1 MTQEHN
7 GDDVRGLVLALR
19 DALDGCDP
27 SRVVAIINEH
37 VSAFDGSGLAA
48 PPLIINALQHERL
61 NRDLSRHAVALLL
74 GVREATLSSWERGHS
89 SPSLTSE
96 RKIRGLLDKWATKDE
111 GR

>member
-7 GDDVRGLVLALR
+7 SDDVRGLVLALR
-19 DALDGCDP
+19 DALDALERALP
-27 SRVVAIINEH
+27 IINEH
-37 VSAFDGSGLAA
+37 GSAFDGSGLAA

-96 RKIRGLLDKWATKDE
+96 RKIRGLLDKWATEDDH
-111 GR
+111 R